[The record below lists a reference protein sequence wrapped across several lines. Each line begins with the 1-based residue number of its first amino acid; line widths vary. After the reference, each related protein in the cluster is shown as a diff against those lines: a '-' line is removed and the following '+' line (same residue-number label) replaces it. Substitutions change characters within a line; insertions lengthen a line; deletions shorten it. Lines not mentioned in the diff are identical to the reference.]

1 MKRKA
6 GLLLFSFI
14 CGALYFAETRYDFF
28 RLRELEIA
36 PTGAL
41 PDAVIWSS
49 VPGPSERFWPF
60 LALNKRTYVRGI
72 VGFFPV
78 EIKLAVKGW
87 GRYRVSIKPL
97 EPILYVSWRSR
108 MWLLSKNGR
117 MWPANLQSNATVKG
131 MVFPDKPILAWD
143 SGLAMPIDP
152 ERQSG
157 EIYPSS
163 LPMKKIDKWY
173 ETIEKIG
180 WKDDIYCVL
189 AKKINGRP
197 VVQILLG
204 SGGGAAS
211 EIIVKE
217 DASDWLSLALALEH
231 VFPGMGR
238 KVPKGYVV
246 NATLADMKFTVKS
259 SDFKRTLV
267 KLPD

>member
-1 MKRKA
+1 MKRKVV
-6 GLLLFSFI
+6 LLLFSFI
-14 CGALYFAETRYDFF
+14 CGALYFAEIRYDFF
-28 RLRELEIA
+28 RLRELEII

-41 PDAVIWSS
+41 PEMIVWGS
-49 VPGPSERFWPF
+49 VPGSTERFWPS
-60 LALNKRTYVRGI
+60 LVLNKRIFVRRI
-72 VGFFPV
+72 EGFFPV
-78 EIKLAVKGW
+78 EVKFEVKGW
-87 GRYRVSIKPL
+87 GRCRVSIKPL
-97 EPILYVSWRSR
+97 EPILYVSWRSK

-117 MWPANLQSNATVKG
+117 MWPADLPSNSTVKG

-163 LPMKKIDKWY
+163 LPMRKIGKWY

-197 VVQILLG
+197 VVQLLLG
-204 SGGGAAS
+204 SGDSTAS

-217 DASDWLSLALALEH
+217 DTSDWLSLASALEH
-231 VFPGMGR
+231 VFSGMNS

-259 SDFKRTLV
+259 RDFKGALI